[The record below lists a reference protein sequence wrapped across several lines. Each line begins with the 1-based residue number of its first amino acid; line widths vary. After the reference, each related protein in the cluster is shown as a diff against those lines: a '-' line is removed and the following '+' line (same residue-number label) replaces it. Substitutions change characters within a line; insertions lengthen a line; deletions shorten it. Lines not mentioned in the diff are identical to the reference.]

1 LMTNPAT
8 ITISFL
14 AIKKS
19 RPNLR
24 LLTNI
29 RRQQLIIIRN
39 IGTMKIK
46 HLKIKKRKTVLNR
59 RHLQLIQEVHQL
71 KELESKR
78 LHARPSTQII
88 GRKTLR

>member
-1 LMTNPAT
+1 MTNPAT
-8 ITISFL
+8 ITISYR

-19 RPNLR
+19 RLNLR

-46 HLKIKKRKTVLNR
+46 HLKIKKRKKDSNR
-59 RHLQLIQEVHQL
+59 SHLQLIQEVHRL
-71 KELESKR
+71 KEI
-78 LHARPSTQII
+78 A
-88 GRKTLR
+88 